1 MNHKIRSMNLVAIEK
16 SAFSQLNEIFE
27 DFFIK
32 SEKMMASNKDKRLGE
47 WLDSEDVCNMLGIC
61 GRSLQNLRRNGI
73 VGCTKIC
80 NKTYYRID
88 DVEKAIVYIN
98 VRKNK

>member
-32 SEKMMASNKDKRLGE
+32 SEKMMANNKDKRLGE

-61 GRSLQNLRRNGI
+61 GRTLQNLRRNGI
-73 VGCTKIC
+73 VGYTKIC
-80 NKTYYRID
+80 NKTYYRMD
-88 DVEKAIVYIN
+88 DVEKAIAYIS
-98 VRKNK
+98 VRINK

>member
-61 GRSLQNLRRNGI
+61 GRTLQNLRRNGI